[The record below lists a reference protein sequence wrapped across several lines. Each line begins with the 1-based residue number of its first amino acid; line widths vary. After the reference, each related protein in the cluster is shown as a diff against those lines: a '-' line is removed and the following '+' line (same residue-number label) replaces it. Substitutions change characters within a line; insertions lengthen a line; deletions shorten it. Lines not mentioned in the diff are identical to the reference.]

1 MENDYTFEVTLSV
14 KECVERYGDGG
25 EHAKHGAEALDMF
38 ARVLERYGMEVST
51 DYVPS
56 GKRAKISIRHP
67 SAWNAEKLRN
77 RNGGR
82 LRMPKPTD
90 SPALGLDGKDLLEWL
105 EEHTTQEGMEALGCS
120 RRTYFRRLK
129 ELRSRY
135 GK

>member
-1 MENDYTFEVTLSV
+1 MENTHTFEVTLNV
-14 KECVERYGDGG
+14 KECAEHYGDGG
-25 EHAKHGAEALDMF
+25 EHAKYGAEALETF
-38 ARVLERYGMEVST
+38 TRVLEQYGLEVST
-51 DYVPS
+51 EYVPS

-67 SAWNAEKLRN
+67 SAWNAKKLRN

-82 LRMPKPTD
+82 SRIPKPVN
-90 SPALGLDGKDLLEWL
+90 SPALGLEGKDLLEWL
-105 EEHTTQEGMEALGCS
+105 EEHTIQEGMEALGCS